1 MQNLSKLSIDD
12 LLETIYV
19 AIRKENERQMDMN
32 GVVRMSQELAHSV
45 WMRVEP
51 LSESALGWLQH
62 RDKSSVSEFGGL
74 GGELRD
80 LSLSFSLEAKNSLG
94 SVGSLC
100 IEESVVFRADERR
113 EGRGEVDFIQLT
125 LCLYT
130 MMEQPERYQKAWSSI
145 IQSGLN
151 AAKECLRRKK
161 TQCQVA

>member
-62 RDKSSVSEFGGL
+62 RDKSSVSEL

-100 IEESVVFRADERR
+100 IEESVVLRADERR
-113 EGRGEVDFIQLT
+113 EGRGEVDFIRLT

-130 MMEQPERYQKAWSSI
+130 MIEQPERYQKAWSSI
-145 IQSGLN
+145 IQSGLD

-161 TQCQVA
+161 TQCQVV

>member
-1 MQNLSKLSIDD
+1 MRNLCTLGIDD
-12 LLETIYV
+12 LLEAIYE
-19 AIRKENERQMDMN
+19 AIWRENKRQIEMN
-32 GVVRMSQELAHSV
+32 GVALVNQELAHSV

-51 LSESALGWLQH
+51 LSTSALEWLRH

-94 SVGSLC
+94 SAGSLC
-100 IEESVVFRADERR
+100 IEESVVLRADERR
-113 EGRGEVDFIQLT
+113 EDRGEVDFMQLT
-125 LCLYT
+125 LRLYT
-130 MMEQPERYQKAWSSI
+130 MVEQPETYQKVWSSI
-145 IQSGLN
+145 IQSGMH